1 MYLCLLILAL
11 YIFYKFTLLCL
22 LIQFFFISFFFIYYF
37 PYLLILFIIFFI
49 YECVC
54 VQFQLFF
61 TGSLGD
67 DILELHAH

>member
-1 MYLCLLILAL
+1 M
-11 YIFYKFTLLCL
+11 
-22 LIQFFFISFFFIYYF
+22 IQFFFISLFFIYYF